1 MVYDASKSGLNDSI
15 WVPRFPLPTINTHL
29 RAVEPG
35 TWMGDLDI
43 GEMFLNFPLHSSL
56 QELCGVDLTH
66 YVEKLSPKV
75 LKVTP
80 AWAMRQ
86 IAWTRCAMGLR
97 SSLYQAV
104 QGALVAEERDQ
115 SNVFRWDRVPNLP
128 GSDSQLRS
136 EAVLGAQGP
145 K

>member
-1 MVYDASKSGLNDSI
+1 
-15 WVPRFPLPTINTHL
+15 
-29 RAVEPG
+29 
-35 TWMGDLDI
+35 MGDLDI
-43 GEMFLNFPLHSSL
+43 REMFLNFPFLHSFL
-56 QELCGVDLTH
+56 QKLCGVDLMH
-66 YVEKLSPKV
+66 YVEKLSPEV
-75 LKVTP
+75 LKVTRP